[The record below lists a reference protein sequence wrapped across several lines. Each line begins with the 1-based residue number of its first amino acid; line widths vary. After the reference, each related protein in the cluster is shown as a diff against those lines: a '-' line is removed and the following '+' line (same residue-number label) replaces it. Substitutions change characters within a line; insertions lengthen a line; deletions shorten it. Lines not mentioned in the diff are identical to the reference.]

1 MIISKNFHWN
11 KTVVNTFPALP
22 IKSPLGSV
30 GRLLSLT
37 SFPQT
42 LLSIQPSKTMSPTSK
57 PVAKR
62 GRRAF
67 NPPRPATKTTKA
79 KPTIPRRKSAPAKQS
94 FIDSA
99 AEDDE
104 DEADDDDDAELISSR
119 SKNASASEE
128 SDSLPTTTRV
138 GTQDAPPTIPPALL
152 TKLLHHHFRD
162 DKIRIE
168 KEANGVVG
176 KYMETFV
183 REAIARAAFERSE
196 AGGEGIGGHF
206 LEVCGSTSW

>member
-1 MIISKNFHWN
+1 MPSRILPVW
-11 KTVVNTFPALP
+11 TVVNTFPALP
-22 IKSPLGSV
+22 LYL
-30 GRLLSLT
+30 RLLLSLT
-37 SFPQT
+37 SLSQT
-42 LLSIQPSKTMSPTSK
+42 LLSIQPSKTMPPTSK

-62 GRRAF
+62 GPRAF

-79 KPTIPRRKSAPAKQS
+79 KSTIPRRKSAPAKQS
-94 FIDSA
+94 FIDST

-104 DEADDDDDAELISSR
+104 DEADNDDDAELISSR
-119 SKNASASEE
+119 SEDASASEE
-128 SDSLPTTTRV
+128 SDSLPTTTHV